1 LAISIIEGSFQPI
14 EGTLSTLGRLSAP
27 HIGATAGLQSST
39 ARRKSPVLARIAKPD
54 RTAKDVDMRALR
66 IAASLVAL
74 ATAAIVVLLPFEAA
88 NVLARPHDWPA
99 AMYPF
104 IAIAALAPAT
114 VGLLIALRRPR
125 NGIAWILLVSALTMA
140 ALAQGLFLGREW
152 ATHFDDA
159 TWPVLYAGPI
169 ALAFLFPNGRLL
181 SPRWRWV
188 AALAVVS
195 FAGFVAFAL
204 SDPSP
209 TAYTDDTV
217 KNPIAHNAVGEWF
230 VHNHLGWIWVPLWFG
245 MLASLFAGAIAVILR
260 FRRSTGIERLQML
273 WLAWAAALFPI
284 TLVACGLSG
293 FVITS
298 FFDYAVAPALL
309 LGWAAVAIAIGIA
322 VTRYRLYAIERL
334 VNRTVVYT
342 IVTLLLAGTYILITL
357 GLGVLAG
364 RGSAWVTAA
373 ATLTVA
379 VAFRPLRAR
388 VQSRVD
394 RRFDRARFE
403 AVQQVMS
410 FEDGVRED
418 RRAPEEIGEV
428 LAGALRDPTAE
439 LLFWLPASEVYATAA
454 GAQATLPDDGRA
466 QTAVV
471 RDGNRTGTLLHD
483 PVLLQRRALLD
494 GVLAAAGLS
503 IEIARL
509 RVEVRRQLAEVEASR
524 RRIVE
529 AGYEERRR
537 LERDL
542 HDGAQ
547 QRLVTLGIVLRRLQR
562 SLPREAGMLAPAFDS
577 AVDEIAAT
585 VTDLRTIAAGVR
597 PPRLDDGL
605 AAALRDLAR
614 GAPLPVEVEA
624 PVDRVAPTVE
634 AAAYFV
640 ACEALTNA
648 VKHAA
653 ASRVALRAVRE
664 NGSLLVSVSDDGVG
678 GAVARRGSGLAG
690 LRDRV
695 AAHGGVLEIT
705 SPAGGGTR
713 VEVTLP
719 CES

>member
-1 LAISIIEGSFQPI
+1 M
-14 EGTLSTLGRLSAP
+14 
-27 HIGATAGLQSST
+27 
-39 ARRKSPVLARIAKPD
+39 LARIAKRD
-54 RTAKDVDMRALR
+54 KTSKDVGMRGLR

-74 ATAAIVVLLPFEAA
+74 ATAALVAVFPFEAA
-88 NVLARPHDWPA
+88 KLVARPHDWPP

-104 IAIAALAPAT
+104 IAVAALSTAT

-125 NGIAWILLVSALTMA
+125 NWIAWILLVSALVMA
-140 ALAQGLFLGREW
+140 ALSQGLFLGREW

-169 ALAFLFPNGRLL
+169 ALAYLFPNGRLL

-188 AALAVVS
+188 AAVAVVS
-195 FAGFVAFAL
+195 FVGFVAFAL

-209 TAYTDDTV
+209 TAYTDDAV

-230 VHNHLGWIWVPLWFG
+230 IHNHLGWIWVPLWFG
-245 MLASLFAGAIAVILR
+245 MLGSLFAGAIAVALR
-260 FRRSTGIERLQML
+260 VRRSTGIERLQTL
-273 WLAWAAALFPI
+273 WLAWAAALFPL
-284 TLVACGLSG
+284 TLVACGLSA
-293 FVITS
+293 FVITHV
-298 FFDYAVAPALL
+298 FDYVVGPALL
-309 LGWAAVAIAIGIA
+309 LGWAAVAIAIGVA

-334 VNRTVVYT
+334 INRTVVYSV
-342 IVTLLLAGTYILITL
+342 VTLLLAGTYIGITL
-357 GLGVLAG
+357 GLGVVLG

-388 VQSRVD
+388 VQARVD

-403 AVQQVMS
+403 AVQQVRV
-410 FEDGVRED
+410 FEDDVRED
-418 RRAPEEIGEV
+418 RRAPEEIADV
-428 LAGALRDPTAE
+428 LSRALRDPTAE
-439 LLFWLPASEVYATAA
+439 LLFWLPASEIFASVNGEET
-454 GAQATLPDDGRA
+454 TVPHDGRA
-466 QTAVV
+466 QTIVL
-471 RDGNRTGTLLHD
+471 RDGNRTGVLMHD
-483 PVLLQRRALLD
+483 PALLQRRALLD

-562 SLPREAGMLAPAFDS
+562 SLPSEAGMLSPAFDS
-577 AVDEIAAT
+577 AVDEVAAA
-585 VTDLRTIAAGVR
+585 VSDLRTIAAGVR

-605 AAALRDLAR
+605 AAALRDLAES
-614 GAPLPVEVEA
+614 APLPVEVEA
-624 PVDRVAPTVE
+624 PVERVAPSVE

-653 ASRVALRAVRE
+653 ASKVALRAVRD
-664 NGSLLVSVSDDGVG
+664 NGTLLVSVSDDGVG

-705 SPAGGGTR
+705 SPEGCGTR
-713 VEVTLP
+713 IEVELP

>member
-1 LAISIIEGSFQPI
+1 LAIPIIEGSFQPI
-14 EGTLSTLGRLSAP
+14 EVTLSTLGRPAAA
-27 HIGATAGLQSST
+27 HIGATARLASSA
-39 ARRKSPVLARIAKPD
+39 ARERKPVLARIAKRD
-54 RTAKDVDMRALR
+54 KTSKDVGMRALR

-74 ATAAIVVLLPFEAA
+74 ATAAIVVLFPLEAA
-88 NVLARPHDWPA
+88 NLLARPHDWPV

-104 IAIAALAPAT
+104 IAVAALAPAT

-125 NGIAWILLVSALTMA
+125 NWIAWILLVSAFIFA
-140 ALAQGLFLGREW
+140 ALSQGLFLGREW

-169 ALAFLFPNGRLL
+169 ALAYLFPNGRLL
-181 SPRWRWV
+181 SRRWRWV
-188 AALAVVS
+188 AAIAVTS
-195 FAGFVAFAL
+195 FVGFMAFAL
-204 SDPSP
+204 ADPSP

-230 VHNHLGWIWVPLWFG
+230 IHNHLSWIWVPLWFG
-245 MLASLFAGAIAVILR
+245 MLGSLFAGVLAVALR
-260 FRRSTGIERLQML
+260 VRRSTGIERLQTL

-284 TLVACGLSG
+284 TLVACGLSA
-293 FVITS
+293 FVITN

-309 LGWAAVAIAIGIA
+309 LGWAAAAIAIGIA

-334 VNRTVVYT
+334 INRTVVYT
-342 IVTLLLAGTYILITL
+342 IVTLLLAGAYIGITL
-357 GLGVLAG
+357 GLGVLLG

-388 VQSRVD
+388 VQARVD

-403 AVQQVMS
+403 AVQQMRT
-410 FEDGVRED
+410 FEDDVRED
-418 RRAPEEIGEV
+418 RRAPEEIGQALV
-428 LAGALRDPTAE
+428 QALRDPTTE
-439 LLFWLPASEVYATAA
+439 LLFWLPASEVYATVMGEEAP
-454 GAQATLPDDGRA
+454 LPSDDRA
-466 QTAVV
+466 QTVV
-471 RDGNRTGTLLHD
+471 LRDGNRTAMLLHD
-483 PVLLQRRALLD
+483 PALLQRRALLD
-494 GVLAAAGLS
+494 SVLGAAGLS

-562 SLPREAGMLAPAFDS
+562 SLPREAGMLSPAFDS
-577 AVDEIAAT
+577 AVDEVAAA
-585 VTDLRTIAAGVR
+585 VSDLRTIAAGVR

-605 AAALRDLAR
+605 AAALRDLAQS
-614 GAPLPVEVEA
+614 APLPVEVEA
-624 PVDRVAPTVE
+624 PVERVAPTVE

-648 VKHAA
+648 VKHAS
-653 ASRVALRAVRE
+653 ASKVALRAVRD
-664 NGSLLVSVSDDGVG
+664 NGTLLVSVADDGVG

-705 SPAGGGTR
+705 SPAGRGTR